1 MPIDNQRNT
10 KKYNNALK
18 NEREMHDDWTKKHS
32 KICIYQI
39 KVVSLQQI
47 LARDMKHTFSASRVT
62 GGNVV
67 FPDQLVI
74 DDNAQMVT
82 YRKKKL
88 IGYDETTI
96 RFSAIGSVSRSAG
109 LIFCDVSI
117 ETNGGVTILA
127 NGFSRSDANAIVKL
141 LNNR

>member
-1 MPIDNQRNT
+1 LHISEIFCTFAANYT
-10 KKYNNALK
+10 
-18 NEREMHDDWTKKHS
+18 
-32 KICIYQI
+32 II
-39 KVVSLQQI
+39 
-47 LARDMKHTFSASRVT
+47 MKHTFSASRVT

-74 DDNAQMVT
+74 DEESQMVT

-96 RFSAIGSVSRSAG
+96 RFSSIGSVSRSAG
-109 LIFCDVSI
+109 LIFCDVTI

-127 NGFSRSDANAIVKL
+127 NGFTRSDANTIVSL
-141 LNNR
+141 LNR

>member
-1 MPIDNQRNT
+1 
-10 KKYNNALK
+10 
-18 NEREMHDDWTKKHS
+18 
-32 KICIYQI
+32 
-39 KVVSLQQI
+39 
-47 LARDMKHTFSASRVT
+47 MKHTFSASRVT

-67 FPDQLVI
+67 FPDQLII
-74 DDNAQMVT
+74 DDETQMVT

-109 LIFCDVSI
+109 LLFCDVTI
-117 ETNGGVTILA
+117 ETSGGVTILA
-127 NGFSRSDANAIVKL
+127 NGFSRSDANEIVNL

>member
-1 MPIDNQRNT
+1 MIILD
-10 KKYNNALK
+10 K
-18 NEREMHDDWTKKHS
+18 NPT
-32 KICIYQI
+32 KICICGI
-39 KVVSLQQI
+39 FFVPLQSQR
-47 LARDMKHTFSASRVT
+47 LANNMKYTFSASRVT

-74 DDNAQMVT
+74 DDSAQKVT

-109 LIFCDVSI
+109 LLFCDVTI

-127 NGFSRSDANAIVKL
+127 NGFSRADANEIVNL
-141 LNNR
+141 LNR

>member
-1 MPIDNQRNT
+1 MR
-10 KKYNNALK
+10 
-18 NEREMHDDWTKKHS
+18 
-32 KICIYQI
+32 
-39 KVVSLQQI
+39 
-47 LARDMKHTFSASRVT
+47 HTFSASRIS
-62 GGNVV
+62 GGNAV

-74 DDNAQMVT
+74 DDDAQMVT

-109 LIFCDVSI
+109 LIFCDVTI

-141 LNNR
+141 LNK